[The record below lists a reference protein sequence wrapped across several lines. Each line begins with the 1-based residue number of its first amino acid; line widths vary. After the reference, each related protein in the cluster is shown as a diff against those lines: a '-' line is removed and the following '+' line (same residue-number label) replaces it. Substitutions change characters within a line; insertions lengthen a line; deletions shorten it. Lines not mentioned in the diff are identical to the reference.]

1 MKKEK
6 GKNIFISYI
15 LHTYEF
21 FYITFHLMNT
31 HFLPSLL
38 LFHKNILFTL
48 KLFFA
53 NKNFYFTTR

>member
-38 LFHKNILFTL
+38 LFHKTFLHLLFL
-48 KLFFA
+48 QE
-53 NKNFYFTTR
+53 N